1 MVCAMISLISFMI
14 ANSNSN
20 SNSNSALWRGCRF
33 SNSTYGAIDS
43 LAACALATLTM
54 AWGAGLFSRQAG

>member
-14 ANSNSN
+14 A
-20 SNSNSALWRGCRF
+20 NSNSALWRGCRF
-33 SNSTYGAIDS
+33 SNSTYGAIES

-54 AWGAGLFSRQAG
+54 AWGAGVFSRQAA